1 VIPGGSSS
9 LPGALGPLKP
19 TTYGAWREGAVKPRR
34 SSPVVGDGVLRM
46 TSKYWNFTPLGIDVI
61 MICFWAANFDAI
73 SVPPIA
79 PPVCGVNTKL
89 TCWIRAA

>member
-1 VIPGGSSS
+1 MP
-9 LPGALGPLKP
+9 PGALGPVKL
-19 TTYGAWREGAVKPRR
+19 TTYGSVAPKSVVKPMSGSR
-34 SSPVVGDGVLRM
+34 PVVGDSVLRT

-61 MICFWAANFDAI
+61 MIWFCAAIFDAM
-73 SVPPIA
+73 SVPPIG